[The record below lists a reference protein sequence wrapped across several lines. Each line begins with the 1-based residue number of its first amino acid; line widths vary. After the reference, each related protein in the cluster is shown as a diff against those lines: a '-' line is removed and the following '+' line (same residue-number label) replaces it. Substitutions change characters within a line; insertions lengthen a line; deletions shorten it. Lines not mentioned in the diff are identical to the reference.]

1 MAGLP
6 NSSKALQQW
15 QHLFEEKG
23 VSRTEQARQHL
34 QQMLRLGLPTRK
46 HEDWKYTPLEGL
58 THSQFI
64 QQCATISA
72 AQRDA
77 LALQIDAVRL
87 VFVDGRFM
95 PELSD
100 STQNSGFDV
109 SVRDE
114 RQTLAAPVHPEVF
127 LHLTESLA
135 QCVTYI
141 QVRRNQRP
149 TRPLLLMH
157 ITQGVDSDELNTAH
171 YRHHLALAEGAEA
184 TVIEHYVSLTAA
196 KHFTGARLT
205 MNVADNAQLRHIKLA
220 FENASSYHF
229 AHNDLLLATDASAFS
244 HSFLLGAAVLRHH
257 SSSQLNGENA
267 TLRLNSLAMPVKNE
281 VCDTRTWLEHNK
293 GYCNSRQLHKTI
305 VSDKGR
311 AVFNG
316 LINVAQHAIKTDGQM
331 TNNNLLLGKLA
342 EVDTKPQ
349 LEIYADDV
357 KCSHGATI
365 GRIDDEQMF
374 YLQSRGIRQQEA
386 RHMILYAFAAELTE
400 AIHDSALKQ
409 QVLAR
414 IGQRLPGAGMTF
426 PVEKVRADFPILQRE
441 VNGLPLAYL
450 DSAASAQK
458 PNQVIDAESAF
469 YRHGYAA
476 VHRGIHTLSA
486 QATESMENVRK
497 QASRFINARSAEE
510 LVFVRGTTEGIN
522 LVANSWGTENI
533 RAGDNII
540 ISEME
545 HHANIVPWQMLCE
558 RKGAELRVIPL
569 HPDGTLRLE
578 TLAALFDDRTRLLA
592 ITHVSNVLGTEN
604 PLPDMIALARQHG
617 AKVLVDGAQAVMHH
631 AVDVQALDCD
641 FYVFSGHKLYG
652 PTGIGILYVKEALL
666 QEMPP
671 WEGGGSMISTVSLT
685 QGTTW
690 AKAPWRF
697 EAGTPNTGGI
707 IGLGAAID
715 YVTSLGL
722 DKIGDYEQMLMRYA
736 LEQLAQVPDITLYG
750 PAQRLGVITFN
761 LGKHHAYDV
770 GSFLDNYGIAVRTGH
785 HCAMPLMAW
794 YGVPAMCRA
803 SLAMYN
809 THEEVD
815 RLVAGLTRI
824 HRLLG

>member
-1 MAGLP
+1 
-6 NSSKALQQW
+6 
-15 QHLFEEKG
+15 
-23 VSRTEQARQHL
+23 
-34 QQMLRLGLPTRK
+34 
-46 HEDWKYTPLEGL
+46 
-58 THSQFI
+58 
-64 QQCATISA
+64 
-72 AQRDA
+72 
-77 LALQIDAVRL
+77 
-87 VFVDGRFM
+87 
-95 PELSD
+95 
-100 STQNSGFDV
+100 
-109 SVRDE
+109 
-114 RQTLAAPVHPEVF
+114 
-127 LHLTESLA
+127 
-135 QCVTYI
+135 
-141 QVRRNQRP
+141 
-149 TRPLLLMH
+149 
-157 ITQGVDSDELNTAH
+157 
-171 YRHHLALAEGAEA
+171 
-184 TVIEHYVSLTAA
+184 
-196 KHFTGARLT
+196 
-205 MNVADNAQLRHIKLA
+205 
-220 FENASSYHF
+220 
-229 AHNDLLLATDASAFS
+229 
-244 HSFLLGAAVLRHH
+244 
-257 SSSQLNGENA
+257 
-267 TLRLNSLAMPVKNE
+267 
-281 VCDTRTWLEHNK
+281 
-293 GYCNSRQLHKTI
+293 
-305 VSDKGR
+305 
-311 AVFNG
+311 
-316 LINVAQHAIKTDGQM
+316 
-331 TNNNLLLGKLA
+331 
-342 EVDTKPQ
+342 
-349 LEIYADDV
+349 
-357 KCSHGATI
+357 
-365 GRIDDEQMF
+365 
-374 YLQSRGIRQQEA
+374 
-386 RHMILYAFAAELTE
+386 
-400 AIHDSALKQ
+400 
-409 QVLAR
+409 
-414 IGQRLPGAGMTF
+414 MTF

-631 AVDVQALDCD
+631 AVDVQVLDCD

-750 PAQRLGVITFN
+750 PAQRLGVIAFN

>member
-1 MAGLP
+1 
-6 NSSKALQQW
+6 
-15 QHLFEEKG
+15 
-23 VSRTEQARQHL
+23 
-34 QQMLRLGLPTRK
+34 
-46 HEDWKYTPLEGL
+46 
-58 THSQFI
+58 
-64 QQCATISA
+64 
-72 AQRDA
+72 
-77 LALQIDAVRL
+77 
-87 VFVDGRFM
+87 
-95 PELSD
+95 
-100 STQNSGFDV
+100 
-109 SVRDE
+109 
-114 RQTLAAPVHPEVF
+114 
-127 LHLTESLA
+127 
-135 QCVTYI
+135 
-141 QVRRNQRP
+141 
-149 TRPLLLMH
+149 
-157 ITQGVDSDELNTAH
+157 
-171 YRHHLALAEGAEA
+171 
-184 TVIEHYVSLTAA
+184 
-196 KHFTGARLT
+196 
-205 MNVADNAQLRHIKLA
+205 
-220 FENASSYHF
+220 
-229 AHNDLLLATDASAFS
+229 
-244 HSFLLGAAVLRHH
+244 
-257 SSSQLNGENA
+257 
-267 TLRLNSLAMPVKNE
+267 
-281 VCDTRTWLEHNK
+281 
-293 GYCNSRQLHKTI
+293 
-305 VSDKGR
+305 
-311 AVFNG
+311 
-316 LINVAQHAIKTDGQM
+316 
-331 TNNNLLLGKLA
+331 
-342 EVDTKPQ
+342 
-349 LEIYADDV
+349 
-357 KCSHGATI
+357 
-365 GRIDDEQMF
+365 
-374 YLQSRGIRQQEA
+374 
-386 RHMILYAFAAELTE
+386 
-400 AIHDSALKQ
+400 
-409 QVLAR
+409 
-414 IGQRLPGAGMTF
+414 MTF

-578 TLAALFDDRTRLLA
+578 TSAALFDDRTRLLA

-750 PAQRLGVITFN
+750 PAQRLGVIAFN

>member
-1 MAGLP
+1 
-6 NSSKALQQW
+6 
-15 QHLFEEKG
+15 
-23 VSRTEQARQHL
+23 
-34 QQMLRLGLPTRK
+34 
-46 HEDWKYTPLEGL
+46 
-58 THSQFI
+58 
-64 QQCATISA
+64 
-72 AQRDA
+72 
-77 LALQIDAVRL
+77 
-87 VFVDGRFM
+87 
-95 PELSD
+95 
-100 STQNSGFDV
+100 
-109 SVRDE
+109 
-114 RQTLAAPVHPEVF
+114 
-127 LHLTESLA
+127 
-135 QCVTYI
+135 
-141 QVRRNQRP
+141 
-149 TRPLLLMH
+149 
-157 ITQGVDSDELNTAH
+157 
-171 YRHHLALAEGAEA
+171 
-184 TVIEHYVSLTAA
+184 
-196 KHFTGARLT
+196 
-205 MNVADNAQLRHIKLA
+205 
-220 FENASSYHF
+220 
-229 AHNDLLLATDASAFS
+229 
-244 HSFLLGAAVLRHH
+244 
-257 SSSQLNGENA
+257 
-267 TLRLNSLAMPVKNE
+267 
-281 VCDTRTWLEHNK
+281 
-293 GYCNSRQLHKTI
+293 
-305 VSDKGR
+305 
-311 AVFNG
+311 
-316 LINVAQHAIKTDGQM
+316 
-331 TNNNLLLGKLA
+331 
-342 EVDTKPQ
+342 
-349 LEIYADDV
+349 
-357 KCSHGATI
+357 
-365 GRIDDEQMF
+365 
-374 YLQSRGIRQQEA
+374 
-386 RHMILYAFAAELTE
+386 
-400 AIHDSALKQ
+400 
-409 QVLAR
+409 
-414 IGQRLPGAGMTF
+414 MTF

-569 HPDGTLRLE
+569 YPDGTLRLE

-631 AVDVQALDCD
+631 AVDAQALDCD

-750 PAQRLGVITFN
+750 PAQRLGVIAFN

-809 THEEVD
+809 IHEEVD

>member
-1 MAGLP
+1 
-6 NSSKALQQW
+6 
-15 QHLFEEKG
+15 
-23 VSRTEQARQHL
+23 
-34 QQMLRLGLPTRK
+34 
-46 HEDWKYTPLEGL
+46 
-58 THSQFI
+58 
-64 QQCATISA
+64 
-72 AQRDA
+72 
-77 LALQIDAVRL
+77 
-87 VFVDGRFM
+87 
-95 PELSD
+95 
-100 STQNSGFDV
+100 
-109 SVRDE
+109 
-114 RQTLAAPVHPEVF
+114 
-127 LHLTESLA
+127 
-135 QCVTYI
+135 
-141 QVRRNQRP
+141 
-149 TRPLLLMH
+149 
-157 ITQGVDSDELNTAH
+157 
-171 YRHHLALAEGAEA
+171 
-184 TVIEHYVSLTAA
+184 
-196 KHFTGARLT
+196 
-205 MNVADNAQLRHIKLA
+205 
-220 FENASSYHF
+220 
-229 AHNDLLLATDASAFS
+229 
-244 HSFLLGAAVLRHH
+244 
-257 SSSQLNGENA
+257 
-267 TLRLNSLAMPVKNE
+267 
-281 VCDTRTWLEHNK
+281 
-293 GYCNSRQLHKTI
+293 
-305 VSDKGR
+305 
-311 AVFNG
+311 
-316 LINVAQHAIKTDGQM
+316 
-331 TNNNLLLGKLA
+331 
-342 EVDTKPQ
+342 
-349 LEIYADDV
+349 
-357 KCSHGATI
+357 
-365 GRIDDEQMF
+365 
-374 YLQSRGIRQQEA
+374 
-386 RHMILYAFAAELTE
+386 
-400 AIHDSALKQ
+400 
-409 QVLAR
+409 
-414 IGQRLPGAGMTF
+414 MTF

-578 TLAALFDDRTRLLA
+578 ILATLFDDRTRLLA

-652 PTGIGILYVKEALL
+652 PTGIGILYVKAALL

-671 WEGGGSMISTVSLT
+671 WEGGGSMIATVSLT

-722 DKIGDYEQMLMRYA
+722 DKIGDYEQMLMRNA

-750 PAQRLGVITFN
+750 PAQRLGVIAFN

-770 GSFLDNYGIAVRTGH
+770 GSFLDHYGIAVRTGH

>member
-1 MAGLP
+1 
-6 NSSKALQQW
+6 
-15 QHLFEEKG
+15 
-23 VSRTEQARQHL
+23 
-34 QQMLRLGLPTRK
+34 
-46 HEDWKYTPLEGL
+46 
-58 THSQFI
+58 
-64 QQCATISA
+64 
-72 AQRDA
+72 
-77 LALQIDAVRL
+77 
-87 VFVDGRFM
+87 
-95 PELSD
+95 
-100 STQNSGFDV
+100 
-109 SVRDE
+109 
-114 RQTLAAPVHPEVF
+114 
-127 LHLTESLA
+127 
-135 QCVTYI
+135 
-141 QVRRNQRP
+141 
-149 TRPLLLMH
+149 
-157 ITQGVDSDELNTAH
+157 
-171 YRHHLALAEGAEA
+171 
-184 TVIEHYVSLTAA
+184 
-196 KHFTGARLT
+196 
-205 MNVADNAQLRHIKLA
+205 
-220 FENASSYHF
+220 
-229 AHNDLLLATDASAFS
+229 
-244 HSFLLGAAVLRHH
+244 
-257 SSSQLNGENA
+257 
-267 TLRLNSLAMPVKNE
+267 
-281 VCDTRTWLEHNK
+281 
-293 GYCNSRQLHKTI
+293 
-305 VSDKGR
+305 
-311 AVFNG
+311 
-316 LINVAQHAIKTDGQM
+316 
-331 TNNNLLLGKLA
+331 
-342 EVDTKPQ
+342 
-349 LEIYADDV
+349 
-357 KCSHGATI
+357 
-365 GRIDDEQMF
+365 
-374 YLQSRGIRQQEA
+374 
-386 RHMILYAFAAELTE
+386 
-400 AIHDSALKQ
+400 
-409 QVLAR
+409 
-414 IGQRLPGAGMTF
+414 MTF

-476 VHRGIHTLSA
+476 VHRGIYTLSA

-569 HPDGTLRLE
+569 YPDGTLRLE

-750 PAQRLGVITFN
+750 PAQRLGVIAFN

-809 THEEVD
+809 IHEEVD